1 MPILWNNKE
10 YESPPLLFGKMPAT
24 SAAEAQY
31 EERFAAGHKYTLC
44 DFLFFRYDDLYGCC
58 SSWDQRNIPLYKL
71 PYGGK

>member
-31 EERFAAGHKYTLC
+31 EERFTTGVKHALR
-44 DFLFFRYDDLYGCC
+44 DFLFFRHNNYSRYHSEGK
-58 SSWDQRNIPLYKL
+58 QGNIQVYTTEII
-71 PYGGK
+71 